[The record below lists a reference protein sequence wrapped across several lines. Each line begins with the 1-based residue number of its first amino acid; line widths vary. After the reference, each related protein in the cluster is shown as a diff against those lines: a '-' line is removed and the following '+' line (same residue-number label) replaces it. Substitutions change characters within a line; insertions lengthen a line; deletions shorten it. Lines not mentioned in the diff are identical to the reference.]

1 MKAWPVLGIVIIQI
15 ILCLAH
21 WFLYYTWIK
30 FWWPLDAAAG
40 FELRTALIVLSVS
53 FMTAALLSLRY
64 ANWFVTVIYRIAAIW
79 LGLLNFFFV
88 AACLSWLSDFAL
100 RLMVHKQTQMAARP
114 YVAGVLFTAAVA
126 ATVYGILNAR
136 WIRVRRVTIK
146 LANLPATWRGRRAMV
161 FSDVHLGNIN
171 RARIAERIAEI
182 ARNLH
187 PEIIFIPGDLFDGS
201 KDDPA
206 ELAAPLFQL
215 KPPLGIFYVLGNH
228 DEFGGAHRYVEVLR
242 RGGINV
248 LDNERVTV
256 DGLPIVGVSYHDS
269 TYPMHL
275 RNLLQNLR
283 LSEIP
288 ASILLQH
295 VPYHLAVVEQAGV
308 SLQLSG
314 HTHGGQMFPFS
325 LVTHRAFG
333 KFTYGLQQ
341 HGTLQVYTS
350 SGAGTWGPPMR
361 VGTHPEVVLLTFA

>member
-1 MKAWPVLGIVIIQI
+1 MKAWPVLGIVIVQI

-21 WFLYYTWIK
+21 WFLYSTWII
-30 FWWPLDAAAG
+30 FWWPLGSVVG
-40 FELRTALIVLSVS
+40 FELKTALILLSVS

-64 ANWFVTVIYRIAAIW
+64 ANWFVTSIYRIAAIW

-88 AACLSWLSDFAL
+88 AACLSWFTDFAL
-100 RLMVHKQTQMAARP
+100 RLMASKQVAIAARP
-114 YVAGVLFTAAVA
+114 YVAGILFAAAVGA
-126 ATVYGILNAR
+126 SVYGVLNAR
-136 WIRVRRVTIK
+136 WIRVHRVTVK
-146 LANLPATWRGRRAMV
+146 MANLPASWRGRRAMV

-171 RARIAERIAEI
+171 RTPIAERIARM
-182 ARNLH
+182 ARRLK

-206 ELAAPLFQL
+206 QLAAPLFEL

-228 DEFGGAHRYVEVLR
+228 DEFGGGQRYVEVLR
-242 RGGINV
+242 RGGISV

-275 RNLLQNLR
+275 RNLLENLR
-283 LSEIP
+283 LSETP

-341 HGTLQVYTS
+341 HGALQVYTS

-361 VGTHPEVVLLTFA
+361 VGTRPEVVLLTFA